1 MNALYLVTWI
11 SLGII
16 ATILLSDITLRMR
29 EDEST
34 WEDKASH

>member
-29 EDEST
+29 EDDPA

>member
-29 EDEST
+29 KDDPA
-34 WEDKASH
+34 WEETASH